1 MNCLYNLMAEYAM
14 ALDEDR
20 LEDWVE
26 LFDEDCDY
34 RIVTRENVEQGLPN
48 VLMWC
53 DNKNMLRDRVESY
66 RNVNLYNPHYDRHVI
81 GPLRM
86 LGENTFEASYSL
98 FQTDLEGSSRLFS
111 VGRKRPAVRDVA
123 ERAAPGADVAQ
134 DHEGRRALAEAFGDV
149 RARRLFADRVQ
160 LVLTKNLLD
169 FVETRRGRPGLPVHG
184 GTTV

>member
-1 MNCLYNLMAEYAM
+1 MAEYAM

-81 GPLRM
+81 GPLRFTDEKESM
-86 LGENTFEASYSL
+86 FCFEAGYSL
-98 FQTDLEGSSRLFS
+98 FQTSLEGESRLFS
-111 VGRKRPAVRDVA
+111 VGRYRVEARVEGEVA
-123 ERAAPGADVAQ
+123 RLKSVTVVADTGLVPSL
-134 DHEGRRALAEAFGDV
+134 LA
-149 RARRLFADRVQ
+149 
-160 LVLTKNLLD
+160 T
-169 FVETRRGRPGLPVHG
+169 PI
-184 GTTV
+184 

>member
-1 MNCLYNLMAEYAM
+1 VNRLYELMAEYAM

-81 GPLRM
+81 GPLRF
-86 LGENTFEASYSL
+86 TDKKDSIFCFEAGYSL
-98 FQTDLEGSSRLFS
+98 FQTSLEGESRLFS
-111 VGRKRPAVRDVA
+111 VGRYRVEARVEGNLAKLRSVTII
-123 ERAAPGADVAQ
+123 ADTGLVPSL
-134 DHEGRRALAEAFGDV
+134 LA
-149 RARRLFADRVQ
+149 
-160 LVLTKNLLD
+160 T
-169 FVETRRGRPGLPVHG
+169 PI
-184 GTTV
+184 